1 MKEIVK
7 GKEGGMLLEAK
18 RKNMYFG
25 WVRIKDRVKLL
36 KSTSWEI
43 WSKLSQIWK

>member
-25 WVRIKDRVKLL
+25 
-36 KSTSWEI
+36 
-43 WSKLSQIWK
+43 